1 MALTNRKSSRVW
13 FTAAETRTGNEN
25 SPDQYASATGR
36 FEGRGVMTFPT
47 PSRQIESDKNKLG
60 SGEHGK
66 AAQLM
71 TIATPWSYKTN
82 RPEEIGYLLAYF
94 MGSPDVFSG
103 HRHTLYHLGVDDLEL
118 PSFGFQYFDG
128 VANKTF
134 AGAVVNEF
142 NFSFPFQ
149 GGNGQIEATFSGW
162 CNAHYVAAGVI
173 TQLANGSLAAGPV
186 NTFLE
191 PIVNVK
197 SCSVWLA
204 DALEPN
210 FSSPSIEQQEE
221 DLGANLI
228 DITAL
233 INSATITGNNG
244 MSMEDKIRAG
254 GWGIINDFTRG
265 VRAFTCELNV
275 RKDES
280 IINWDT
286 LATARTQKSIE
297 LEWNGPVIATTES
310 YLMDLFFPV
319 VEVNNVVEDDNTPI
333 GQAVT
338 TEIFQD
344 SSARAMIA
352 SIQSS
357 SQTAFFS

>member
-1 MALTNRKSSRVW
+1 
-13 FTAAETRTGNEN
+13 
-25 SPDQYASATGR
+25 
-36 FEGRGVMTFPT
+36 
-47 PSRQIESDKNKLG
+47 
-60 SGEHGK
+60 
-66 AAQLM
+66 M

-82 RPEEIGYLLAYF
+82 RPTEIGYLLAYF
-94 MGSPDVFSG
+94 MGSPSVLLG
-103 HRHTLYHLGVDDLEL
+103 HRNTLYHLGDTALEL

-128 VANKTF
+128 VANKVF

-149 GGNGQIEATFSGW
+149 GGNGQIEATFTGW
-162 CNAHYVAAGVI
+162 ANAHYILDGVI
-173 TQLANGSLAAGPV
+173 TPLANGSMASGPV
-186 NTFLE
+186 DTFAE

-210 FSSPSIEQQEE
+210 FSSPSIAQQSEV
-221 DLGANLI
+221 LGANLI
-228 DITAL
+228 NITTL

-265 VRAFTCELNV
+265 VRALTCELNV

-280 IINWDT
+280 IIDWNAM
-286 LATARTQKSIE
+286 ATARTQRSIE

-310 YLMDLFFPV
+310 YLLDLFLPV

-344 SSARAMIA
+344 ASARAFIA
-352 SIQSS
+352 SVQSS
-357 SQTAFFS
+357 DQTAFIV